1 MMANRL
7 AVSGALALALIF
19 GTRTAEAQETALGD
33 PLAPAVEPG
42 ADPRSA
48 AEAVGGE
55 FEIVYEREVFRYPRD
70 GRADPFR
77 SLLLDDDLGIRVEDL
92 TLRGT
97 VHHPDPSLSVAIMT
111 LTGSDRRIQARIGER
126 VGPMRVLAIY
136 PDRVDIVIEELG
148 VARRETLRIIRPEQ
162 REQGR

>member
-1 MMANRL
+1 MMAKKL
-7 AVSGALALALIF
+7 ASAAAIGLALMSGVAS
-19 GTRTAEAQETALGD
+19 AEAQESTAG
-33 PLAPAVEPG
+33 APQSPP
-42 ADPRSA
+42 ADSL
-48 AEAVGGE
+48 EIIEETTGK
-55 FEIVYEREVFRYPRD
+55 FEIVYEREVFSYARL
-70 GRADPFR
+70 GRPDPFR

-111 LTGSDRRIQARIGER
+111 QEGSDRRIQARIGER

-148 VARRETLRIIRPEQ
+148 VARRETLRIVRPEQ